1 MTQPFSRPDDWTKW
15 ISEGTNTGLQM
26 AMVTPTFLE
35 DKPDLKTEGSASAMI
50 YFSGKV
56 SGSFFLNMDKEALLY
71 LAGEMLMEEQSEINE
86 DVIDALGEIAN
97 LTAGA
102 TKDVLQ
108 AAGIEVE
115 GISCPSVMLGSS
127 FQMFHTPDT
136 RLQSVTFSL
145 DGMEGLPE
153 DKRKFSINVALVS
166 PGADPDSN
174 PL

>member
-1 MTQPFSRPDDWTKW
+1 MTHPFTCPEDWTKW
-15 ISEGTNTGLQM
+15 LSEGTSTGLQM
-26 AMVTPTFLE
+26 AMVTPTYLKDEPELE
-35 DKPDLKTEGSASAMI
+35 TGGAASAMI
-50 YFSGKV
+50 YFSGPV

-71 LAGEMLMEEQSEINE
+71 LAGEMLMEEQKEINE

-108 AAGIEVE
+108 AAGISVE
-115 GISCPSVMLGSS
+115 GISVPSVMLGSS

-136 RLQSVTFSL
+136 RLQSVTFTL
-145 DGMEGLPE
+145 EGMDGLPE
-153 DKRKFSINVALVS
+153 DKRQFSINVALAQ
-166 PGADPDSN
+166 PGA